1 MIEIKKEF
9 KRIKINLK
17 AIKMGE
23 DLCVILTGGDKPHLG
38 ALTIGSSLVNL
49 NAFTF
54 QGHKENFVTEVIG
67 DILKKEFSGKFVVC
81 CGIHLDDI
89 SKNEIQHV
97 LSLCKDITAEL
108 CNKLKELN

>member
-49 NAFTF
+49 NTFTF
-54 QGHKENFVTEVIG
+54 QVF
-67 DILKKEFSGKFVVC
+67 GKI
-81 CGIHLDDI
+81 CGMLWY
-89 SKNEIQHV
+89 
-97 LSLCKDITAEL
+97 TFR
-108 CNKLKELN
+108 

>member
-1 MIEIKKEF
+1 
-9 KRIKINLK
+9 
-17 AIKMGE
+17 MGE

-49 NAFTF
+49 NTFTF

-97 LSLCKDITAEL
+97 LYLCKDITVEL

>member
-49 NAFTF
+49 NTFTF
-54 QGHKENFVTEVIG
+54 Q
-67 DILKKEFSGKFVVC
+67 
-81 CGIHLDDI
+81 
-89 SKNEIQHV
+89 
-97 LSLCKDITAEL
+97 
-108 CNKLKELN
+108 